1 MLRKYPIGCA
11 GASGTQVAHPARMT
25 LAKTSLGLLSALVL
39 LHCASPDLPGTEGA
53 EGAGTTES
61 GSPAGK
67 ATLPPKGNDSTTGAS
82 SAPAGST
89 APGVPPLPAPV
100 ASCDLT
106 KPFAA
111 PIALDGFTPGAQVA
125 TPRLSHDELTI
136 YFTTHDASG
145 KARLARSVRTSLAAP
160 FSAPVVLDAQ
170 SSTAKDNDPSIS
182 ADGASLWFSS
192 ERAGGSDRLFMAP
205 LLAGTTTFG
214 APTLVPLAVTGA
226 DDQHPYF
233 RVAGGELWFSST
245 RDGQWD
251 IYVATKRGA
260 SFDAPRRVD
269 ELHSSAAS
277 RQPMVTEDGLTI
289 LFSSERA
296 GGAGKRDLWMAHR
309 ATVASP
315 FGSAEVLSTVA
326 SAADEFAGWISN
338 DGCRVYFSSDR
349 SSTVHRAYVA
359 ARPAK

>member
-1 MLRKYPIGCA
+1 MKR
-11 GASGTQVAHPARMT
+11 T
-25 LAKTSLGLLSALVL
+25 LGKTSLGLLSALVL
-39 LHCASPDLPGTEGA
+39 LHCASPDLPGA
-53 EGAGTTES
+53 EEADGAGTTES

-67 ATLPPKGNDSTTGAS
+67 ATLPPKTSDGASGAS
-82 SAPAGST
+82 SPPAAST
-89 APGVPPLPAPV
+89 APGAPSAPAPV
-100 ASCDLT
+100 ASCDFT
-106 KPFAA
+106 KPFEA
-111 PIALDGFTPGAQVA
+111 PIALAGFTPGAQVA

-160 FSAPVVLDAQ
+160 FSAPIVLDAQ
-170 SSTAKDNDPSIS
+170 SSSAKDNDPSIS

-192 ERAGGSDRLFMAP
+192 EREGGSDKLFMAP

-214 APTLVPLAVTGA
+214 APTLVPLAVTSA

-260 SFDAPRRVD
+260 GFDAPRRVD
-269 ELHSSAAS
+269 ELHSSAAT

-289 LFSSERA
+289 LFSSERT

-315 FGSAEVLSTVA
+315 FGSAEVLSTVS